1 MVDPEYLLDHV
12 VEKIKDNVDE
22 YVVIVSDSNE
32 LMAKYARGEST
43 VTQSWR
49 SLNVSI
55 YVAKDSKTFITSFEA
70 ESPVK
75 VLDKLGDIIR
85 MLQPNPFYA
94 PLPQPTGQSSSSVD
108 RVVKEVAISGEAE
121 RELEELELDTLGDF
135 AGKVEFTYEKILLTS
150 STGADFKHEGT
161 SFNGYMRV
169 FRNDSSGQW
178 AWTSTRYNSELARR
192 ACSQA
197 RELAET
203 CHRLPRQRIEP
214 GRYRVL
220 LSPMV
225 VGNLV
230 DYFANA
236 ASASSVI
243 FGMSFLHG
251 KEPGSKLFNEKLTV
265 VDRPRDQS
273 LPGYRGFDDE
283 GYMTRDK
290 PIVEKGVFKGLLHN
304 SKTAKVMKTENTGN
318 AGWITPR
325 PFNLE
330 VAQGDTKLEEITREL
345 RDGVYITNNWYTRYQ
360 NYLEGIFS
368 TVSRDAVIIFKNGEP
383 VACSEARIR
392 IADSM
397 PRLFLEIEAISRERW
412 DLEWWEVRTPSRV
425 PFILFRD
432 VNITTPQ

>member
-1 MVDPEYLLDHV
+1 MVDPEHLLDRV
-12 VEKIKDNVDE
+12 VEKIKDRVDE

-49 SLNVSI
+49 SLSVNI
-55 YVAKDSKTFITSFEA
+55 YVAKNSKTFITSFEA
-70 ESPVK
+70 ESPIR
-75 VLDKLGDIIR
+75 VLEKLESIIG

-94 PLPQPTGQSSSSVD
+94 PLPEPTGQSSSSID
-108 RVVKEVAISGEAE
+108 KVVKEVAISGEAE
-121 RELEELELDTLGDF
+121 DKLEELELNVLGDF
-135 AGKVEFTYEKILLTS
+135 AGKVEFTYERVLLAS
-150 STGADFKHEGT
+150 STGADLRHEGT

-169 FRNDSSGQW
+169 FRDDSSGQW
-178 AWTSTRYNSELARR
+178 AWTSVEYNPELARK

-197 RELAET
+197 KELADT
-203 CHRLPRQRIEP
+203 CYRLPRQKIKP
-214 GRYRVL
+214 GRYKVL

-251 KEPGSKLFNEKLTV
+251 KEPGSKLFSEELTIL
-265 VDRPRDQS
+265 DRPRDQS

-283 GYMTRDK
+283 GYSTMDK
-290 PIVEKGVFKGLLHN
+290 PIVEEGVFRGLLHN
-304 SKTAKVMKTENTGN
+304 SKTAKAMKAENTGN

-330 VAQGDTKLEEITREL
+330 VLQGSAKLEELFREL
-345 RDGVYITNNWYTRYQ
+345 RDGIYITNNWYTRYQ
-360 NYLEGIFS
+360 NYLEGVFS
-368 TVSRDAVIIFKNGEP
+368 TVSRDAVIVFRDGEP

-397 PRLFLEIEAISRERW
+397 PRLFSDIDAISRERW

-425 PFILFRD
+425 PFMLFRD